1 MGCRCRAGEV
11 GGVSGIG
18 RTTPIGTRTPWSF
31 VKQNEGVGGF
41 SPHNGVRCSSSA
53 AGSQPGTVCSFN
65 KTKNATV
72 TPSAATSRSSP
83 GDLNVSTSLRRGA
96 LHGAEIAS
104 STHTSAAGGLAP
116 ERAARPAKSMNRCAA
131 AFWVGRP
138 SGEFFAW
145 ERRSRC
151 VSLQPYLFVFGTV
164 LLFRNPACKTLHRPT
179 RLQVHVPYFLGW
191 IDAGEWIDGYCYEQ
205 RRTLQTKDDGNSTT
219 R

>member
-1 MGCRCRAGEV
+1 M
-11 GGVSGIG
+11 SGIG

-116 ERAARPAKSMNRCAA
+116 ERAARPAKSPFMC
-131 AFWVGRP
+131 
-138 SGEFFAW
+138 
-145 ERRSRC
+145 RR
-151 VSLQPYLFVFGTV
+151 
-164 LLFRNPACKTLHRPT
+164 
-179 RLQVHVPYFLGW
+179 FLGW
-191 IDAGEWIDGYCYEQ
+191 PAERGIFRLEREISLRQPAAIPFRFWDSPSFPKPGMQDPAPA
-205 RRTLQTKDDGNSTT
+205 NSTASP
-219 R
+219 RALFSWMDRCV